1 MGNGSCSKRGRVG
14 RAPMRAGTTAIER
27 ERADDELVAAA
38 NSSVPDGA
46 SSVAG
51 SGADCRN
58 GQEREGSAPL
68 CRSLRQVAA
77 AQSSGSAG
85 ASRERR
91 TRWYRLDM
99 LLVDIL
105 VRTDSGQ
112 RVRPLLGTLVS
123 EHTALVVHSVVGVE
137 QFEDL
142 AVELLRAAVPAA
154 HRECSALEEADVSPV
169 GVIVGHGREFY
180 TTRFQR
186 VAAELGVE
194 VRHWP
199 ADRPGLPPRSARVSG
214 PGRG

>member
-1 MGNGSCSKRGRVG
+1 
-14 RAPMRAGTTAIER
+14 
-27 ERADDELVAAA
+27 
-38 NSSVPDGA
+38 
-46 SSVAG
+46 
-51 SGADCRN
+51 
-58 GQEREGSAPL
+58 
-68 CRSLRQVAA
+68 
-77 AQSSGSAG
+77 
-85 ASRERR
+85 
-91 TRWYRLDM
+91 M

-112 RVRPLLGTLVS
+112 WARPLLGTLVS
-123 EHTALVVHSVVGVE
+123 EHTALIVHSVVGVE

-169 GVIVGHGREFY
+169 GVVVDHGREFH

-199 ADRPGLPPRSARVSG
+199 GGRPGLLPRSARVSG

>member
-1 MGNGSCSKRGRVG
+1 MGSGSSSKRGRVG
-14 RAPMRAGTTAIER
+14 CAPVRAGTAAIER

-38 NSSVPDGA
+38 NSSVPNGA
-46 SSVAG
+46 SGVAS
-51 SGADCRN
+51 SGTNCRN

-77 AQSSGSAG
+77 ARSSGSAG
-85 ASRERR
+85 TSRERR

-112 RVRPLLGTLVS
+112 WARPLLGTLVS
-123 EHTALVVHSVVGVE
+123 EHTALIVHSVVGVE

-169 GVIVGHGREFY
+169 GVIVGHGREFH

-199 ADRPGLPPRSARVSG
+199 GGRPGLLPRSARVSG